1 MPRDESKSAESQKTE
16 KFNVVQMELLMD
28 NEAYHAHPAN
38 GASML
43 KVADTDPWLFN
54 EMFRKKSIPPADYSN
69 KTPVIIGDACHQI
82 LLEQKEPDSVIAFY
96 PDDCKKSNGAINPKP
111 AAQYREEMAAQGKV
125 VVKDDDFRR
134 IIQICNSFNRDPIS
148 KLIGQEDVI
157 CEQPIFWT
165 DLQTGLECKCK
176 PDFMR
181 VGETIDCYDLK
192 ISENP
197 DPKVWSRI
205 ARRLKYYLQVAHYSN
220 GLAHVY
226 SRPVTFTFVVVE
238 SKAPHRITKFKFDDI
253 SMERA
258 NESYVKLLSELARR
272 IEKDDWTAG
281 WEGKQNYLTI
291 EPWDLDLPEELEGFD
306 E

>member
-1 MPRDESKSAESQKTE
+1 
-16 KFNVVQMELLMD
+16 MD
-28 NEAYHAHPAN
+28 NQEYHAHRAN

-43 KVADTDPWLFN
+43 KVADSDWWLFN
-54 EMFRKKSIPPADYSN
+54 EMFRRKSIPPADYSA
-69 KTPVIIGDACHQI
+69 KVQVVVGDACHQI
-82 LLEQKEPDSVIAFY
+82 LLEGKEPDDVVAYY
-96 PDDCKKSNGAINPKP
+96 PEWCKKSNGTLNPKP
-111 AAQYREEMAAQGKV
+111 AGEFREDMAAKGKSV
-125 VVKDDDFRR
+125 VRDDDYQR
-134 IIQICNSFNRDPIS
+134 IIKICNAFQRDPIS
-148 KLIGQEDVI
+148 KLIGQEDVV
-157 CEQPIFWT
+157 CEKPIFWS
-165 DLQTGLECKCK
+165 DLQTGIECKCK

-181 VGETIDCYDLK
+181 ITNDSVECFDLK

-205 ARRLKYYLQVAHYSN
+205 ARKMKYYLQVAHYCN
-220 GLAHVY
+220 GIAYVY
-226 SRPVTFTFVVVE
+226 QRPVTFTFVVVE
-238 SKAPHRITKFKFDDI
+238 SKEPHRITKFQFDDI

-272 IEKDDWTAG
+272 IEKDDWSAG